1 MARLSDRLPENADG
15 AWYVDDSCIDCGI
28 CREVAPTVFTSA
40 QSRTEQSY
48 VGRQPE
54 GEAELRRAA
63 MALVAC
69 PTSSIGT
76 TDRGVDVRAA
86 GAAFPEEVDQGV
98 YFCGYA
104 AESSFGAQSWLIVRP
119 EGNVLVDS
127 PRFARPLAERL
138 EAMGGVD
145 LMFLTHRDDV
155 ADHAKFAKRFG
166 CRRILHEADRAAGT
180 RDVEWLLEGD
190 APIELASDLLAIPV
204 PGHTRGSTVLLHRER
219 HLFTGDHLWQT
230 ERTGR
235 LHASRSVCWYS
246 WPKQK
251 KSVERLLSRD
261 FTWVLPG
268 HGRRHHTSSAAEMQA
283 ELRALIDAM

>member
-1 MARLSDRLPENADG
+1 VARLSDRLPENAPG
-15 AWYVDDSCIDCGI
+15 AFYVDDSCIDCGT
-28 CREVAPTVFTSA
+28 CREVAPAVFTSEG
-40 QSRTEQSY
+40 SRTDQSY
-48 VGRQPE
+48 VHRQPE
-54 GEAELRRAA
+54 REAETLRAA

-76 TDRGVDVRAA
+76 TDRSVDVRAA
-86 GAAFPEEVDQGV
+86 GAAFPERVDGNV

-104 AESSFGAQSWLIVRP
+104 AESSFGARSWLVVRP

-127 PRFARPLAERL
+127 PRFARPLVERL
-138 EAMGGVD
+138 EALGGVD

-166 CRRILHEADRAAGT
+166 CRRILHEADRASGT

-190 APIELASDLLAIPV
+190 APIEVAPDLLAIPV
-204 PGHTRGSTVLLHRER
+204 PGHTRGSTVLLHRSR

-235 LHASRSVCWYS
+235 LHASRSVCWHS
-246 WPKQK
+246 WAKQRR
-251 KSVERLLSRD
+251 SMERLLEHS

-268 HGRRHHTSSAAEMQA
+268 HGQRHRTASVEEMRA
-283 ELRALIDAM
+283 ELRALIGEM